1 MRYLPGVI
9 DEILDEIPE
18 SEAELRTELAMLRA
32 RLRYVA
38 PEAMG
43 MYWLAGAAILS
54 KRAQDPK
61 QQWTRN
67 IHAIWNYPERN

>member
-9 DEILDEIPE
+9 EEILDEIPE
-18 SEAELRTELAMLRA
+18 SETALRTELGMLRA
-32 RLRYVA
+32 RLRYVV

-54 KRAQDPK
+54 KRAQDPR
-61 QQWTRN
+61 QQWARN
-67 IHAIWNYPERN
+67 VYEIWNYPERN